1 MAQSNMSDVTIHKNM
16 LQRRQEIEVGKINM
30 FTVGVVMLSYLAGK
44 ALICRDM
51 FCEWVPFCLLSMTT
65 GACSQHIR
73 YRLDKRCQII
83 ATIYG
88 NGANSNYGIMG

>member
-1 MAQSNMSDVTIHKNM
+1 MDIVLK
-16 LQRRQEIEVGKINM
+16 RKINM

-65 GACSQHIR
+65 GTYSQHIKQLLIQAR
-73 YRLDKRCQII
+73 NRD
-83 ATIYG
+83 
-88 NGANSNYGIMG
+88 